1 MEKNLDGEDRRGSE
15 VSAGSTSPLVNN
27 EVTEKQQQ
35 EEANTYATVVVST
48 SGVRLPLTEDSRVEY
63 VGLDI
68 RATHVS

>member
-1 MEKNLDGEDRRGSE
+1 MEKNLDGEDRRDSE
-15 VSAGSTSPLVNN
+15 VSASSTSPLMVA
-27 EVTEKQQQ
+27 EKQQQ